1 MLCHFEIEVGDDLY
15 FQIVSEASK
24 TILKDSTTSNQID
37 NWHLT
42 PLMTA
47 AESQTSRAPSSTPK
61 TSSKNLREVVEQ
73 WDAVV
78 ERLALL
84 TSHPPQHLLFLGA
97 ASGAIV
103 WFETARSRAF
113 ARRETN

>member
-1 MLCHFEIEVGDDLY
+1 MD

-47 AESQTSRAPSSTPK
+47 ADLSSP
-61 TSSKNLREVVEQ
+61 
-73 WDAVV
+73 
-78 ERLALL
+78 
-84 TSHPPQHLLFLGA
+84 LFHA
-97 ASGAIV
+97 
-103 WFETARSRAF
+103 E
-113 ARRETN
+113 NQ